1 MPDPDIGLN
10 TSSDCFPYGE
20 LEILY
25 FRYILLFS
33 TSAPE
38 PVSLLFLNIEA
49 VTQLWL
55 PTILRVEISEE
66 KNFVNRGKD

>member
-10 TSSDCFPYGE
+10 TSSDCFPYGD
-20 LEILY
+20 LDILY
-25 FRYILLFS
+25 FRYYYSQRALPNLCTYCS
-33 TSAPE
+33 S
-38 PVSLLFLNIEA
+38 IED

-66 KNFVNRGKD
+66 ENFVNRGKD